1 MTEPNFTQQI
11 PSNTVCNWFY
21 FFFALNAFVFG
32 LLVLSVVYITVT
44 STKGLSGAMKMDVF
58 RAFIGLILA
67 GTNMLFFY
75 IMCARALKPVA

>member
-1 MTEPNFTQQI
+1 MSEPTFTQQI
-11 PSNTVCNWFY
+11 SSSTVCNWFY

-32 LLVLSVVYITVT
+32 LLVLSVLYIAAT
-44 STKGLSGAMKMDVF
+44 SSKSLSGAMKMDLF

-75 IMCARALKPVA
+75 IMCARSLKPV